1 MEESEKKQIHSII
14 KTSLQLKNIVNSYL
28 YFLTLLSENPD
39 SSFIR
44 NKSQLML
51 PSISNVKN
59 LNDAQIIQENQKYI
73 KVIEKELLVF
83 NELLEIW
90 SKYFEKNSKN
100 VNNYRN
106 PNEFSNINNQK
117 LLHFKYI
124 LFKDK
129 IQKNELIFLIFK
141 HIISINKAA
150 IVADSLKNEIINSY
164 LFFRNRNKPDKTN
177 LHDSIND
184 IKTEIN
190 NYIEKVLV
198 SDIKFNYI
206 SDNLI
211 AIKHYP
217 FEIDI
222 GLPSKENIKPGKYKV
237 IVGVN
242 IAHQK
247 IENQKLILIHKIKA
261 LFENRVL
268 SMINLIFEEKRKLN
282 QKDFTF
288 TTQNLFE
295 FIKNFLNY
303 IADYNNILKKKCS
316 LCNKISKYSNTEK
329 SFFPP
334 YYKLYKQNKINL
346 EKDSNS
352 KLSSDKENLFFHEEC
367 FKKASNPSL

>member
-44 NKSQLML
+44 NKSQLIL

-198 SDIKFNYI
+198 SDIQFNYI

-247 IENQKLILIHKIKA
+247 IENQKLVLIHKIKA

-303 IADYNNILKKKCS
+303 IADYNNIMKKKCS

-352 KLSSDKENLFFHEEC
+352 KLSSDKENLFFHEE
-367 FKKASNPSL
+367 

>member
-44 NKSQLML
+44 NKSQLIL

-177 LHDSIND
+177 IHDSIND
-184 IKTEIN
+184 
-190 NYIEKVLV
+190 
-198 SDIKFNYI
+198 
-206 SDNLI
+206 
-211 AIKHYP
+211 
-217 FEIDI
+217 
-222 GLPSKENIKPGKYKV
+222 
-237 IVGVN
+237 
-242 IAHQK
+242 
-247 IENQKLILIHKIKA
+247 
-261 LFENRVL
+261 
-268 SMINLIFEEKRKLN
+268 
-282 QKDFTF
+282 
-288 TTQNLFE
+288 
-295 FIKNFLNY
+295 
-303 IADYNNILKKKCS
+303 
-316 LCNKISKYSNTEK
+316 
-329 SFFPP
+329 
-334 YYKLYKQNKINL
+334 
-346 EKDSNS
+346 
-352 KLSSDKENLFFHEEC
+352 
-367 FKKASNPSL
+367 